1 MLVLT
6 AILNSTSY
14 LKTAHLASHSN
25 LTNGSLI
32 STGLQPPKKI
42 AFFQLVFRPPA
53 MLLAHNE
60 KNCHE
65 LALFRML

>member
-32 STGLQPPKKI
+32 SRASASKKI